1 MIGVGIF
8 RATARTISTKGKIFT
23 LPSGESSQHPLNVI
37 ILDWRNY
44 NKYYTGAYNAQKP
57 EPPACYAIHSV
68 IAEMKPG
75 PQVKRPSNPDCATC
89 TFNKF
94 GSAMTGRGKA
104 CKNTI
109 RLAVTAGDF
118 TIDTEPM
125 LLNVSPTGITSWS
138 NYMNGIIV
146 MEKHPVQFITEIT
159 FDVNQSYPKLQF
171 KVGVPNPDL
180 ETAWAIRDKA
190 QVMLEALP
198 HSDND

>member
-1 MIGVGIF
+1 MSTALQSIQEKIKAQLIPA
-8 RATARTISTKGKIFT
+8 REAILQATARTISTKGKIFT
-23 LPSGESSQHPLNVI
+23 LPSGESPQQTLNAI

-94 GSAMTGRGKA
+94 GSVMTGRGKA

-109 RLAVTAGDF
+109 RLAVIAGDF

-125 LLNVSPTGITSWS
+125 LLNVSP
-138 NYMNGIIV
+138 
-146 MEKHPVQFITEIT
+146 TEIT